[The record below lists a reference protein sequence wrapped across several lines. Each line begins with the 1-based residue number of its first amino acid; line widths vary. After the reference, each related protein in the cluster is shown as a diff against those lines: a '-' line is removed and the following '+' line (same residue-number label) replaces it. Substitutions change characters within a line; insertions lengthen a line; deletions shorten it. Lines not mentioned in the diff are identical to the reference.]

1 MPANP
6 DAARVS
12 GDWAYRAQTSGVLGT
27 LQKFPITARENAILL
42 DISIPKTVGE
52 GDWHGRRDGAVRAHV
67 GLGMIQIVLFKRVG
81 MVYKGARSAC
91 SRMGGRGRA
100 PTFNH

>member
-6 DAARVS
+6 DAVRVS

-42 DISIPKTVGE
+42 DISIPKTVG
-52 GDWHGRRDGAVRAHV
+52 GGRIWRGRGGSHAHV

-81 MVYKGARSAC
+81 MVYKGARTAC

>member
-1 MPANP
+1 MPATP

-27 LQKFPITARENAILL
+27 LQKFRITARENAIFL
-42 DISIPKTVGE
+42 DISIPKTVGGGRIGE
-52 GDWHGRRDGAVRAHV
+52 GGAVHTHV
-67 GLGMIQIVLFKRVG
+67 GPGMIQIVLFKRVG

-100 PTFNH
+100 PTFNQ